1 MRGRRTPGPDER
13 EETAVVQPQ
22 QEEFRRND
30 KGATSQDS
38 KGPGVSGHPANRGH
52 STGDQGRPVPK
63 GQASPYG
70 PGGDTADD
78 RSSDRG

>member
-1 MRGRRTPGPDER
+1 M
-13 EETAVVQPQ
+13 VQPQ

-38 KGPGVSGHPANRGH
+38 KVPRPSAHPANSSH

-70 PGGDTADD
+70 PGGNTADD
-78 RSSDRG
+78 ESTDRG